1 MRGVAKFLIA
11 FAVAF
16 VVLVGIKMLLFTVYT
31 VEGQAL
37 APTLVAGDRV
47 VVNRWSYGLRV
58 GGSGSLFDYGRLGRS
73 AVERGDLVA
82 FENPQDSAAHEVLI
96 CRCTG
101 LPGDTIRVQGQ
112 TVVVPSLKDCADGD
126 YYWMEAIGQGNP
138 LDSRTFGFVPAERI
152 IGRAITVVYSLDPDA
167 SFFESWRSY
176 RFFLPL

>member
-1 MRGVAKFLIA
+1 MNGWLKFLIA

-16 VVLVGIKMLLFTVYT
+16 LVLMGVKTLLFTVYT
-31 VEGQAL
+31 VEGEAL
-37 APTLVAGDRV
+37 SPTLVAGDRV

-58 GGSGSLFDYGRLGRS
+58 GGSDSFFSYGRLGRS

-82 FENPQDSAAHEVLI
+82 FENPQDSADSGVLI

-101 LPGDTIRVQGQ
+101 LPGDTIHVQGQ
-112 TVVVPSLKDCADGD
+112 TVVVPGLKDCADAD

-138 LDSRTFGFVPAERI
+138 LDSRTFGFVPEERI
-152 IGRAITVVYSLDPDA
+152 IGRAITVVYSLDPDE
-167 SFFESWRSY
+167 SFFDSWRGD